1 MHTLGSTCPWCH
13 GVGIFLQHFPLIW
26 SVTFWVL
33 LCVQNKGGHYGL
45 KGSQSQNRAVSAVR
59 AYNTGTRGACS
70 LLLQISR
77 LTCLFIYTFRECL
90 MYFYFIFIN
99 DFIPYMCYYIIFF
112 LLNCMSQEYSVGVIS
127 LIFSSWLSLVQT
139 SSDWKRKRPS
149 EAWLKEHKEPHVWPI
164 DFKGKLLLRLQFALS
179 PFRMVIFLLKIQT
192 GVCLVINSGSVW
204 AD

>member
-33 LCVQNKGGHYGL
+33 LRVQNKGGNYGL

-59 AYNTGTRGACS
+59 AYNTGTHGACS
-70 LLLQISR
+70 LLLQIAR
-77 LTCLFIYTFRECL
+77 LACLFIYTFRECL
-90 MYFYFIFIN
+90 MYFLFHFYKWLYSIH
-99 DFIPYMCYYIIFF
+99 MLLHHFF
-112 LLNCMSQEYSVGVIS
+112 LLNCMSQKYSVGVIS

-164 DFKGKLLLRLQFALS
+164 DFKGKLLLRL
-179 PFRMVIFLLKIQT
+179 
-192 GVCLVINSGSVW
+192 
-204 AD
+204 